1 LTISGY
7 PIFVSPLITS
17 YSSTSKPLNDIVGGE
32 LAWDLIRQKIG
43 AFFQR
48 FYFHK
53 RRSFFF
59 SLPFI
64 HRAYTF
70 FLSHCVGN
78 ASGTNEAIQ
87 LAERRTLSPAAPSLL
102 NVPVTS
108 APVDPTRSSSVQQTL
123 NSNNNEINMKKS
135 IQLEQQTSVLAKRT
149 SDSFM
154 TTTTTTT
161 NDEQNRR
168 RSSLSTELNVSDRS
182 SRKAFNTINS
192 NTSTTVNSNK
202 DLCTNSSMQINK
214 SIVTNSTSNEKV
226 VIIDTTAVSF
236 VTLNYRI
243 DIRLFS
249 RSMIRLIWVVESMLF
264 GRMNKCD

>member
-1 LTISGY
+1 MGFNSTENRCFFSKVLFSQKTI
-7 PIFVSPLITS
+7 I
-17 YSSTSKPLNDIVGGE
+17 
-32 LAWDLIRQKIG
+32 
-43 AFFQR
+43 
-48 FYFHK
+48 
-53 RRSFFF
+53 FF
-59 SLPFI
+59 SLSFI

-154 TTTTTTT
+154 TTTTTTTT

>member
-1 LTISGY
+1 LG
-7 PIFVSPLITS
+7 FN
-17 YSSTSKPLNDIVGGE
+17 STEN
-32 LAWDLIRQKIG
+32 QC
-43 AFFQR
+43 
-48 FYFHK
+48 
-53 RRSFFF
+53 FF
-59 SLPFI
+59 SKVLFSQKTIILFSLSFI

-87 LAERRTLSPAAPSLL
+87 LAERRTLSPAVPSLL

-108 APVDPTRSSSVQQTL
+108 APVDSTRSSSVQQTL

-154 TTTTTTT
+154 TTTTTTTTT